1 MEIRVRHIKPSD
13 AYAQNVWAEGLTALN
28 SAYNILMYTPEAG
41 RLGVFYF

>member
-13 AYAQNVWAEGLTALN
+13 AYAQNVWVEGLAAQN
-28 SAYNILMYTPEAG
+28 SAYILMYTPEAG